1 MSSSFD
7 KFQKRR
13 LISSYFSVVLSISLV
28 LFLLGILGLF
38 IVNSKRLA
46 DNFKEKIAMTV
57 FFKNE
62 ANDTILKGFG
72 TELKKAA
79 YAKSI
84 VYVSKEE
91 AAKQH
96 TDIIGEDFLTF
107 LGENPLQNSFDIHIK
122 AAYVE
127 KDSVAKIERQL
138 RTNNPMISDIVYD
151 KQLVN
156 MVNDNIKKVS
166 MWILIISGFLTFIAV
181 LLINSS
187 LRLSI
192 YSNRFIIKTM
202 QMVGATKSFIRKPF
216 VMRSVKLGML
226 GAALAIL
233 ALIGL
238 LSYIQ
243 TNFPELGIL
252 EDKVYII
259 LIFAGVFGFGALITW
274 LSTHFATQRFLNLR
288 TDDLY

>member
-13 LISSYFSVVLSISLV
+13 LISSYFSVVLSVFLV

-38 IVNSKRLA
+38 IINSQKLA
-46 DNFKEKIAMTV
+46 NDFKEKIAMTV

-62 ANDTILKGFG
+62 ANDTILKAFG
-72 TELKKAA
+72 TELKKAP

-84 VYVSKEE
+84 DYVTKEQ

-96 TDIIGEDFLTF
+96 TDIIGEDFMTF
-107 LGENPLQNSFDIHIK
+107 LGENPLQNSYDIHLK
-122 AAYVE
+122 ADYVE
-127 KDSVAKIERQL
+127 KDSIAKIEKNL
-138 RTNNPMISDIVYD
+138 RANIMISDIVYD

-156 MVNDNIKKVS
+156 LVNDNIKKVS

-192 YSNRFIIKTM
+192 HSNRFIIKTM
-202 QMVGATKSFIRKPF
+202 QMVGATKAFIRKPF
-216 VMRSVKLGML
+216 VMRSVKLGMI
-226 GAALAIL
+226 GALLAIF
-233 ALIGL
+233 ALVGVLIYVET
-238 LSYIQ
+238 S
-243 TNFPELGIL
+243 FPDLGIL
-252 EDKVYII
+252 DNPLLTGIV
-259 LIFAGVFGFGALITW
+259 LAVVFGIGILITW
-274 LSTHFATQRFLNLR
+274 ISTHFATQRFLNLR